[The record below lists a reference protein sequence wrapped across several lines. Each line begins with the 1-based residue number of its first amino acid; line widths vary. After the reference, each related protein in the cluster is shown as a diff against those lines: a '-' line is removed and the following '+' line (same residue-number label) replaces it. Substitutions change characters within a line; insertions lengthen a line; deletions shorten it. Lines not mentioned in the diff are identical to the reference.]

1 MLLGGSAWAM
11 QQRVPAQTME
21 PTVTDEH
28 FKEVDKPVA
37 VIAQVTTDEQTEE
50 KVEEP
55 VQPEPITE
63 AAPVIKKKE
72 AAPVVA
78 PVVAVQ
84 VPDMPEKPAVVA
96 VAVAETV
103 PAPVEEKIAPAN
115 PFRLGAAREYRFVTK
130 ITVKNN
136 GDATSTGVRLEIP
149 LLTASSLY
157 QVQSGETFSLD
168 PVEIKNVQGT
178 RVGVFSFEDLAPGA
192 ETVLELRYQVRTSV
206 IEFFS
211 DFVPKT
217 AGSKPTQYLEAI
229 KGIESDNTQIIN
241 LAAQVTGDKL
251 TDWDKAAEITRW
263 VAANISYD
271 GAAATRNSG
280 ALAALQSKKGVC
292 EDYAA
297 LAAALA
303 RASGIPARIA
313 YGYTDN
319 GTHWPASGSFALRG
333 FRHAWV
339 EYYLEGR
346 GWVPAEPTRST
357 STKLYFGTFPHNRYI
372 VQNYND
378 VSLKGNY
385 RGGKLAISWTESLE

>member
-1 MLLGGSAWAM
+1 
-11 QQRVPAQTME
+11 
-21 PTVTDEH
+21 
-28 FKEVDKPVA
+28 
-37 VIAQVTTDEQTEE
+37 
-50 KVEEP
+50 
-55 VQPEPITE
+55 
-63 AAPVIKKKE
+63 
-72 AAPVVA
+72 
-78 PVVAVQ
+78 
-84 VPDMPEKPAVVA
+84 MPEKPAVVA
-96 VAVAETV
+96 VAVAETAA
-103 PAPVEEKIAPAN
+103 APVEEKITPVK
-115 PFRLGAAREYRFVTK
+115 PFRLGAAREYKFVTK

-136 GDATSTGVRLEIP
+136 GDDTSTGVRLEIP

-157 QVQSGETFSLD
+157 QVQSGERFSLN

-178 RVGVFSFEDLAPGA
+178 RVGVFNFEDLAPGA
-192 ETVLELRYQVRTSV
+192 EAVLELRYQVRTSV
-206 IEFFS
+206 IEFFG
-211 DFVPKT
+211 DFVPET
-217 AGSKPTQYLEAI
+217 SGSKPTQYLNAT
-229 KGIESDNTQIIN
+229 KGIESDSTQIVN

-251 TDWDKAAEITRW
+251 TDWDKATEITRW

-271 GAAATRNSG
+271 GAAANRNSG

-297 LAAALA
+297 LAVALA
-303 RASGIPARIA
+303 RATGIPARIA

-319 GTHWPASGSFALRG
+319 GSNWPASGSFALRG

-378 VSLKGNY
+378 ISLKGNY
-385 RGGKLAISWTESLE
+385 RGGKLAISWADSLE